1 MSNAFNSS
9 NVQRSKEVL
18 VTDLKTIVGDAD
30 ALLKDMAS
38 ATSEELAVAR
48 KSIEARLA
56 DVRTRIDD
64 ARIVITRRAS
74 RAADATSEYVSEN
87 PWTVVGVAS
96 LVGIVAALLVFRR
109 SCHK

>member
-9 NVQRSKEVL
+9 NVQRSKEAL
-18 VTDLKTIVGDAD
+18 VTDLKAIVGDAD

-64 ARIVITRRAS
+64 ARIVVTRRAGH
-74 RAADATSEYVSEN
+74 AADVTTEYVREN
-87 PWTVVGVAS
+87 PWTVAGVAS
-96 LVGIVAALLVFRR
+96 LVGRIAALLVFRR
-109 SCHK
+109 SGR